1 MPPDSKE
8 QVRDKMARAV
18 SLFSGNDPYS
28 AWGRW
33 LITLLIEQTARGDE
47 AEFRIEHD
55 GCWIDVEEGKDKWIC
70 DIAYPNIDP
79 KHFWTKADWLAAA
92 KKDLGVE

>member
-18 SLFSGNDPYS
+18 SLFGGNDPYS
-28 AWGRW
+28 AWGKW
-33 LITLLIEQTARGDE
+33 LINLLIDQTARADE
-47 AEFRIEHD
+47 AEFKCRHSPIRKGDRAVIYCTVCLE
-55 GCWIDVEEGKDKWIC
+55 
-70 DIAYPNIDP
+70 ANISDTR
-79 KHFWTKADWLAAA
+79 HFWTKADWLAAA